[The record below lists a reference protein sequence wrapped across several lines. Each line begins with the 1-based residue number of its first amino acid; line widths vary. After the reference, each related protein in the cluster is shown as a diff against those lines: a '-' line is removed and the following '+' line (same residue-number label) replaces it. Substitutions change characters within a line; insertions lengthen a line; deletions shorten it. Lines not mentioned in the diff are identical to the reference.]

1 MIADLTA
8 RIRARAY
15 ELWAADGR
23 PEGTQVGYWL
33 KAERELKAAKE
44 ANNEAAKSQQQVDP
58 KDVSLS
64 NKLSGL

>member
-23 PEGTQVGYWL
+23 PEGTHVGYWL

-44 ANNEAAKSQQQVDP
+44 ADNKAAKSPQEADP
-58 KDVSLS
+58 KDVPL
-64 NKLSGL
+64 NEKLAGL